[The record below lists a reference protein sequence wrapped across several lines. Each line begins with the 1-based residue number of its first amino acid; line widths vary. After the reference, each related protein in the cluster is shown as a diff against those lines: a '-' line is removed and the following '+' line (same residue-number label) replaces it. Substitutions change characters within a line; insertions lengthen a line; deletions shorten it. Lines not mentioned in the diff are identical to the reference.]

1 MDASDV
7 IIIGTGAGGGNM
19 ARQFAPP
26 DKRVLLLG
34 PRRLAPAQALLPRHA
49 YMKNDIP
56 VAGCAHQAGTC
67 RFGTDPAASAL
78 NTNCRAHERNNLYVL
93 DTSIFPSSGALN
105 PALAAMAKALGVGD
119 HLFTRLA

>member
-1 MDASDV
+1 
-7 IIIGTGAGGGNM
+7 M
-19 ARQFAPP
+19 ARQFAPSG
-26 DKRVLLLG
+26 KRVLLLG

-67 RFGTDPAASAL
+67 RFGADPAASAL

-93 DTSIFPSSGALN
+93 DTSILPSGGALN